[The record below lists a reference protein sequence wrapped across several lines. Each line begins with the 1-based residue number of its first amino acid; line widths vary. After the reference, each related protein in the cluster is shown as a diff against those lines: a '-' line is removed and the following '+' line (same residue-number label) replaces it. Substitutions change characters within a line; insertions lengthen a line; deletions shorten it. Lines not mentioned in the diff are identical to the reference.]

1 MGSGKTAAAR
11 LLSSKLEIPFVDL
24 DEEIEK
30 ETDENISEIFSK
42 KGEIFFR
49 KAENQVLKRLLET
62 KKKQIIALGGGTPCY
77 ANNLSLIRQQPNTK
91 LLYLKVSLDALTNR
105 LFTEIEKRPLLHNLE
120 TKEQLKDFI
129 RKHLFERTHYYQ
141 QSDIVVNADLAVEE
155 VVDKILGELERHS
168 D

>member
-1 MGSGKTAAAR
+1 MGSGKTAAAG

-24 DEEIEK
+24 DQEIEK
-30 ETDENISEIFSK
+30 EISENISEIFSK

-49 KAENQVLKRLLET
+49 KAENKVLKRLLET

-91 LLYLKVSLDALTNR
+91 LVYLKVSLDELTKR
-105 LFTEIEKRPLLHNLE
+105 LFTEKEKRPLLQNLN
-120 TKEQLKDFI
+120 TKAQLKDFI

-141 QSDIVVNADLAVEE
+141 QSDIIIDGDLSTERVVAELLEE
-155 VVDKILGELERHS
+155 LKK
-168 D
+168 